1 MWLRVHI
8 VSNPCLKKTVNRHN
22 RDSCATIGSHLARVD
37 QRSSFRSL
45 RRFVNSPSLS
55 PSTSVSL
62 IQKAR
67 GLDPEA
73 WRTLSRLYGPLVY
86 RWARQCGLQAHD
98 AADVVQ
104 NVFVS
109 VFRSIG
115 GFSPDQPQ
123 ATFRGW
129 LWTITRNAV
138 RELLRKRGV
147 HPVATGGSDAYQA
160 LQQQPDL
167 VERETEPADF
177 DAGQSLAHRALR
189 LVRENID
196 ERTWDAFWRTAI
208 LDGSS
213 VEVAAE
219 LQMTAH
225 AVRQA
230 KYRVLCML
238 RRLLADS

>member
-1 MWLRVHI
+1 M
-8 VSNPCLKKTVNRHN
+8 
-22 RDSCATIGSHLARVD
+22 
-37 QRSSFRSL
+37 
-45 RRFVNSPSLS
+45 
-55 PSTSVSL
+55 
-62 IQKAR
+62 
-67 GLDPEA
+67 
-73 WRTLSRLYGPLVY
+73 Y
-86 RWARQCGLQAHD
+86 RWARQCGLQSQD

-115 GFSPDQPQ
+115 RFSPDQQQ

-138 RELLRKRGV
+138 RELLRKRGA
-147 HPVATGGSDAYQA
+147 HPVAAGGSDAYQA

-167 VERETEPADF
+167 IERETEPDDF

-189 LVRENID
+189 LVRESID
-196 ERTWDAFWRTAI
+196 ERTWDVFWHTAI
-208 LDGSS
+208 LDHSA
-213 VEVAAE
+213 VDVAAD
-219 LQMTAH
+219 LQITAQ

-230 KYRVLCML
+230 KYRVLCRL